1 MARSNFS
8 YEKRRKELEKK
19 KKKEAKRLAKAERK
33 AAIAAGEEVVE
44 PIITV
49 DKFGNV
55 TETWPEVDALG
66 RHLRYVQRMKWW
78 AKDEQE
84 PASWMELADSQ
95 GCPLRPGPYAIALMA
110 HRCQVEF
117 GPVRIESLDS
127 VQVDFPLSGAE

>member
-49 DKFGNV
+49 DEFGNV
-55 TETWPEVDALG
+55 TETWPEVEESEEED
-66 RHLRYVQRMKWW
+66 
-78 AKDEQE
+78 DQE
-84 PASWMELADSQ
+84 EEDTSEEPSPA
-95 GCPLRPGPYAIALMA
+95 
-110 HRCQVEF
+110 
-117 GPVRIESLDS
+117 
-127 VQVDFPLSGAE
+127 

>member
-55 TETWPEVDALG
+55 TETWPEVEE
-66 RHLRYVQRMKWW
+66 
-78 AKDEQE
+78 KDEDDDQDEEDTSEE
-84 PASWMELADSQ
+84 PNPA
-95 GCPLRPGPYAIALMA
+95 
-110 HRCQVEF
+110 
-117 GPVRIESLDS
+117 
-127 VQVDFPLSGAE
+127 